1 MRVCARLLDGQRD
14 VLRSLGQRAVVG
26 ARVEEVGRV
35 AGLAG
40 QGVDDHEALGGR
52 RGVAEDLGGLGGL
65 QALQLLEVA
74 DDNVAG
80 QAVVDGADVGHG
92 HVNQADSLVGGL
104 GLVALREVTVLVA
117 AQRGGRAASRVLA
130 GLVGDERGV
139 HGLGVVTDVGDV
151 AEDVGELVERTRGRT
166 IVVDDRGAVVAVVL
180 HAEQAEPLL
189 AGRQAQGGNDRLLG
203 GGHVGVPVVVQV
215 LAVQDWAGAV
225 TGEALEAVFALL
237 LPGVGAQQV
246 HDDSAR
252 SRATVGAPVVLV
264 PAEQVGLGVLDVVAQ
279 VGVAVPGRVVPG
291 VGVDDGAGD
300 VLLGPGEPVLEA
312 PRLDAVEAA
321 LIAVLDVDQRGRVG
335 LHVFVHEVAGLARV
349 AHAVLAGGGLGE
361 GPRRALAQ
369 GFHHGRVE
377 HGQVV
382 EHRECAAREVA
393 LVGIEAAAAVSLGGN
408 PRGHHDAVL
417 QRERLG
423 AVDAPLALPGVE
435 AGVALVHGVV
445 DRRGDR
451 GLTGGQAPHLDVVE
465 GHRGGNILRSLGL
478 CLVVHPDA
486 NVLGEVVA
494 VEVPVPQAA
503 RVARERAVGD
513 DGLPLAAVGLLDG
526 DGHGVTAVPALHAG
540 GQGRGAP
547 SVDAVHVAGFAQ
559 VQLDA
564 GDAARPF
571 IRANE
576 RIGGPRRCGIEVSEG
591 RVVGLG
597 AAVGRGGH
605 GDHDVAAEVGVHLGD
620 VDDVGGLLTVLGH
633 GGGDDVQA
641 GGEVEVGHATV
652 GVGGRTVDG
661 DGGTVDRANAGRD
674 CLGVVVAGGRVGVRA
689 RGEVNGLAGLA
700 VGQLVDDEVNDEV
713 GRARSRGRGL
723 GVGNDG
729 SGCFVVAAR
738 VLAAVGGD
746 GVALGIAGQELDV
759 GQRHV
764 LLAGGE
770 GAQTRESEDALR
782 GRREGD
788 VLFLVAE
795 LQVASV
801 LDLGSTF
808 PLTRGD
814 VGLPVGEGGFGGR
827 VAGVLIEGKHAVFA
841 GELVVAQGRI
851 VGGARGQAEA
861 AHLGAGGGVL
871 DGEGMGVFIHTVLPL
886 GGPERLGRVGSCGVV
901 VDEGC
906 DRAVGSTFA
915 DLLFGG
921 RPQDGRVIR
930 GFGGGDG
937 RGWCEAKHGG
947 RKNRG
952 SKCTDDGSSPHEFNS
967 FVSMGVMAGIGR

>member
-1 MRVCARLLDGQRD
+1 M
-14 VLRSLGQRAVVG
+14 
-26 ARVEEVGRV
+26 
-35 AGLAG
+35 
-40 QGVDDHEALGGR
+40 
-52 RGVAEDLGGLGGL
+52 
-65 QALQLLEVA
+65 
-74 DDNVAG
+74 
-80 QAVVDGADVGHG
+80 
-92 HVNQADSLVGGL
+92 
-104 GLVALREVTVLVA
+104 
-117 AQRGGRAASRVLA
+117 
-130 GLVGDERGV
+130 
-139 HGLGVVTDVGDV
+139 
-151 AEDVGELVERTRGRT
+151 
-166 IVVDDRGAVVAVVL
+166 
-180 HAEQAEPLL
+180 
-189 AGRQAQGGNDRLLG
+189 
-203 GGHVGVPVVVQV
+203 
-215 LAVQDWAGAV
+215 
-225 TGEALEAVFALL
+225 
-237 LPGVGAQQV
+237 
-246 HDDSAR
+246 
-252 SRATVGAPVVLV
+252 
-264 PAEQVGLGVLDVVAQ
+264 
-279 VGVAVPGRVVPG
+279 
-291 VGVDDGAGD
+291 DDGAGD

-312 PRLDAVEAA
+312 LRLDAVEAA

-335 LHVFVHEVAGLARV
+335 LHVVVHEVAGLARV

-361 GPRRALAQ
+361 GPRRALAE
-369 GFHHGRVE
+369 GLHHGGVE

-393 LVGIEAAAAVSLGGN
+393 LVGIEAAAAISLGGN

-417 QRERLG
+417 QREGLG
-423 AVDAPLALPGVE
+423 AVDAPLAVTGVE

-445 DRRGDR
+445 DRRGNG
-451 GLTGGQAPHLDVVE
+451 GLTGGQAPDLDVVE
-465 GHRGGNILRSLGL
+465 GHRGGDVLRSLRLGL
-478 CLVVHPDA
+478 IVHPDA
-486 NVLGEVVA
+486 DVLGEVVA

-513 DGLPLAAVGLLDG
+513 DSLPLAAVGFLDG
-526 DGHGVTAVPALHAG
+526 DGHGVTPVPALDAG

-547 SVDAVHVAGFAQ
+547 SVDAVHVAGLAQ

-564 GDAARPF
+564 GDAARPV
-571 IRANE
+571 IRTDE
-576 RIGGPRRCGIEVSEG
+576 RIGGPRRCGIEVGEG

-620 VDDVGGLLTVLGH
+620 VDDVGGLLAVLGH
-633 GGGDDVQA
+633 GGGDDVQT

-661 DGGTVDRANAGRD
+661 HGGTVDRANAGRD

-689 RGEVNGLAGLA
+689 RGEVDGFTGLA

-729 SGCFVVAAR
+729 AGGFVVAAR
-738 VLAAVGGD
+738 ILAAVGGD

-795 LQVASV
+795 LEVASV
-801 LDLGSTF
+801 LDLGSTL
-808 PLTRGD
+808 PLARGD

-827 VAGVLIEGKHAVFA
+827 VAGILIEGKHAVFA

-861 AHLGAGGGVL
+861 AHLGAGRGVL
-871 DGEGMGVFIHTVLPL
+871 DGEGVRVFIEAALPL
-886 GGPERLGRVGSCGVV
+886 GGPERLGRVGSRGVV

-906 DRAVGSTFA
+906 DRAVGGTFA

-952 SKCTDDGSSPHEFNS
+952 SECTDDGSSPHEFNS

>member
-1 MRVCARLLDGQRD
+1 MCVRSRLLDGQGD
-14 VLRSLGQRAVVG
+14 VLSGLGQRAVVG

-40 QGVDDHEALGGR
+40 QGVDNHEALGGR
-52 RGVAEDLGGLGGL
+52 RGVAEDLGGLSAI
-65 QALQLLEVA
+65 QALQLFEVA
-74 DDNVAG
+74 DDDVAG
-80 QAVVDGADVGHG
+80 HSVVDGADVGHR
-92 HVNQADSLVGGL
+92 HVDQADGRVGSR
-104 GLVALREVTVLVA
+104 GLVAGGEVTVLVA
-117 AQRGGRAASRVLA
+117 AQRGGGAASRVLA

-139 HGLGVVTDVGDV
+139 HGLRVVTDVADV
-151 AEDVGELVERTRGRT
+151 AEDVGELVERTRRRA

-189 AGRQAQGGNDRLLG
+189 AGGQAQGRNDRLFG
-203 GGHVGVPVVVQV
+203 GRDVGIPVVVQV
-215 LAVQDWAGAV
+215 LAVQDRAGAI

-237 LPGVGAQQV
+237 LPGVGVQQI

-252 SRATVGAPVVLV
+252 SRATVGAPVVLI
-264 PAEQVGLGVLDVVAQ
+264 PAEQVRLGVLDVVAQ
-279 VGVAVPGRVVPG
+279 VGVAVPGGVVPG

-312 PRLDAVEAA
+312 LGLAAVESA

-335 LHVFVHEVAGLARV
+335 LHVFVHEVARLARV

-361 GPRRALAQ
+361 GPRRPLAQ
-369 GFHHGRVE
+369 GLHHGGVE

-393 LVGIEAAAAVSLGGN
+393 LVGVEAAAAVALRGD

-417 QRERLG
+417 QREGLG
-423 AVDAPLALPGVE
+423 AVDAPLALTGVE

-445 DRRGDR
+445 DSGSHG
-451 GLTGGQAPHLDVVE
+451 GLASGQAPHLDVVE
-465 GHRGGNILRSLGL
+465 GHRGGDVLRGLGL
-478 CLVVHPDA
+478 GLVVHPDA
-486 NVLGEVVA
+486 DVLGEVVA

-513 DGLPLAAVGLLDG
+513 DGLPFAAVGLLNG

-540 GQGRGAP
+540 RQGRGAP
-547 SVDAVHVAGFAQ
+547 AVDAVHVAGLAQ
-559 VQLDA
+559 VQLNA

-576 RIGGPRRCGIEVSEG
+576 RIGGPRRCRVEVGQG
-591 RVVGLG
+591 RIVGLG
-597 AAVGRGGH
+597 AAVRLSGRG
-605 GDHDVAAEVGVHLGD
+605 DHHVAAEVGVHLGD
-620 VDDVGGLLTVLGH
+620 VDDVGGFLAVLGH
-633 GGGDDVQA
+633 RGGDDVQA
-641 GGEVEVGHATV
+641 GGEVEVGDTSV
-652 GVGGRTVDG
+652 GVGGRAVDA
-661 DGGTVDRANAGRD
+661 DGGTVDRADARGD
-674 CLGVVVAGGRVGVRA
+674 CLGVVVAGGRVGVGA
-689 RGEVNGLAGLA
+689 GGKVNGFAGLA

-713 GRARSRGRGL
+713 GRARSLLGGI
-723 GVGNDG
+723 GVGYDG
-729 SGCFVVAAR
+729 SGCFVVAAG
-738 VLAAVGGD
+738 VLVSVGGD
-746 GVALGIAGQELDV
+746 GVTVGVAGQELDV
-759 GQRHV
+759 RQGHV

-770 GAQTRESEDALR
+770 GAQAGQSEDALR

-788 VLFLVAE
+788 VLFLVPE
-795 LQVASV
+795 LKVASV
-801 LDLGSTF
+801 LDLGAAF
-808 PLTRGD
+808 PLPRGD

-827 VAGVLIEGKHAVFA
+827 VAGVLVEGKHAVFP

-861 AHLGAGGGVL
+861 TDLGTGRGVL
-871 DGEGMGVFIHTVLPL
+871 DGEGVRVFVEATLPL
-886 GGPERLGRVGSCGVV
+886 GGPECLGRVGTRGVV
-901 VDEGC
+901 IDEGC
-906 DRAVGSTFA
+906 DRAVGRAFA

-937 RGWCEAKHGG
+937 RGWCKAKHGG

-952 SKCTDDGSSPHEFNS
+952 SECSDDGSSPHEFNS

>member
-1 MRVCARLLDGQRD
+1 MRVRGRLLDGQGD
-14 VLRSLGQRAVVG
+14 VLGGLGQRAVVG

-40 QGVDDHEALGGR
+40 QGVDNHEALGDR

-74 DDNVAG
+74 DDDVAG
-80 QAVVDGADVGHG
+80 HSVVDGADVGHR
-92 HVNQADSLVGGL
+92 HVNQADGLVGGL
-104 GLVALREVTVLVA
+104 GLVAGGEVTVLVA
-117 AQRGGRAASRVLA
+117 AQRGSRAASRVLA

-139 HGLGVVTDVGDV
+139 HSLRVVTDVGDV
-151 AEDVGELVERTRGRT
+151 AEDVGELVERTRGRA

-189 AGRQAQGGNDRLLG
+189 AGGQAQGGHDRLLG
-203 GGHVGVPVVVQV
+203 GRDVGIPVVVQV
-215 LAVQDWAGAV
+215 LAVQDRAGAV

-237 LPGVGAQQV
+237 LPCVGVEQV

-252 SRATVGAPVVLV
+252 SRAAVGAPVVLV
-264 PAEQVGLGVLDVVAQ
+264 PAEQVGLGVFDVVAQ

-312 PRLDAVEAA
+312 LGLATVESTF
-321 LIAVLDVDQRGRVG
+321 IAVLDVNERGGVG
-335 LHVFVHEVAGLARV
+335 LHVLVHEVARLARV

-361 GPRRALAQ
+361 GPRRALTQ
-369 GFHHGRVE
+369 GLHHGGVE

-393 LVGIEAAAAVSLGGN
+393 LVGIEAAAAVALGGD

-417 QRERLG
+417 QREGLG
-423 AVDAPLALPGVE
+423 AVDAPLAVTGVE
-435 AGVALVHGVV
+435 AGVALVHGIV
-445 DRRGDR
+445 DCRSDG
-451 GLTGGQAPHLDVVE
+451 GLAGGQAPHLDVVE
-465 GHRGGNILRSLGL
+465 GHRGGDVLRGLGL
-478 CLVVHPDA
+478 GLIVHPDA
-486 NVLGEVVA
+486 DVLGEVVA

-513 DGLPLAAVGLLDG
+513 DGLPRPTVGLLNRDG
-526 DGHGVTAVPALHAG
+526 DGVTAVPALHAG

-547 SVDAVHVAGFAQ
+547 AVDAVHVAGLAQ

-576 RIGGPRRCGIEVSEG
+576 RIGGPRRCRVEVGQG

-597 AAVGRGGH
+597 AAVRLSGRG
-605 GDHDVAAEVGVHLGD
+605 DHHVAAEVGVNLGD
-620 VDDVGGLLTVLGH
+620 VDDVGGFLAVLADRGCN
-633 GGGDDVQA
+633 DVQA
-641 GGEVEVGHATV
+641 GGEVEVGDTSV
-652 GVGGRTVDG
+652 GVGGRAVDG
-661 DGGTVDRANAGRD
+661 DGGTVDSADARGD
-674 CLGVVVAGGRVGVRA
+674 CLGVVVAGGRVGVGA
-689 RGEVNGLAGLA
+689 GGKVNGLAGLA

-713 GRARSRGRGL
+713 GCARSLLGGL
-723 GVGNDG
+723 GVGHDG
-729 SGCFVVAAR
+729 AGCFVVATG
-738 VLAAVGGD
+738 VLVAVGGD
-746 GVALGIAGQELDV
+746 GVTVSVAGQELDV

-770 GAQTRESEDALR
+770 GAQAGQSEDALR

-788 VLFLVAE
+788 VLFLVPE
-795 LQVASV
+795 LKVASV
-801 LDLGSTF
+801 LDLGAAF
-808 PLTRGD
+808 PLSRGD
-814 VGLPVGEGGFGGR
+814 VGLPVGEGSFGGG
-827 VAGVLIEGKHAVFA
+827 VTGVLIEGKHAVFA

-861 AHLGAGGGVL
+861 TDLGAGRGVL
-871 DGEGMGVFIHTVLPL
+871 DGEGVRVFVEATLPL
-886 GGPERLGRVGSCGVV
+886 GGPEGLGRVGTGRVV

-906 DRAVGSTFA
+906 DRAVRCAFA

-937 RGWCEAKHGG
+937 RSGCEAKHGG

-952 SKCTDDGSSPHEFNS
+952 SECTDDGSSPHEFNS